1 MLHLIKEL
9 FVKWRDCAW
18 SSPGDQ
24 RGSLACRACGGSLL
38 LLHERLLN
46 LLICSGCRLFR
57 LLYRLPCGWLSLHGL
72 LLDIADSLLVHD
84 HRLFVR
90 SADYL

>member
-1 MLHLIKEL
+1 MLHLVKEL
-9 FVKWRDCAW
+9 LVKRRDSAC

-38 LLHERLLN
+38 LLHERLLY
-46 LLICSGCRLFR
+46 LLIWSGCRLLKLLYWLPCR
-57 LLYRLPCGWLSLHGL
+57 LLCLHGL
-72 LLDIADSLLVHD
+72 LLDAADSLLVHD

-90 SADYL
+90 GADYL